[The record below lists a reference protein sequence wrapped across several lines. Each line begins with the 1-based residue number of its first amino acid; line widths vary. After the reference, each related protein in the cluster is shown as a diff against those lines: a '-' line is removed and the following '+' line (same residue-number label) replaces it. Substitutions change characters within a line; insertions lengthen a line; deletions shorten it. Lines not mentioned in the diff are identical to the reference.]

1 MHDQIMTLYSPHEP
15 FPQTKPHYWRDLW
28 QQQKCNRSTD
38 TQGYTGSRG
47 YWSCA
52 TNVQEIYGKSRR
64 SESWNRKVGT
74 QLAEMDIPAGSRVLD
89 IGAGT
94 GTLAIPLT
102 VSGCQVTVVEP
113 SEPMREGLAQNQQ
126 LAGVP
131 DIVVIPKRWED
142 ISLEELGGS
151 FDVVIASYSLTMTD
165 IGAALL
171 KMQAC
176 CTGTIHIFW
185 FLTPPSWVRVSHDL
199 WPQLHGT
206 EYTGEPLADCLW
218 QVLCEM
224 GIYADIGVE
233 QKKQPTVYPS
243 IEEAVREY
251 YQRLNCSTPAQET
264 ILCDYFRRNLLHLAG
279 GYQLPGDSLGAHIR
293 WETRR

>member
-1 MHDQIMTLYSPHEP
+1 MTPNAPHEP
-15 FPQTKPHYWRDLW
+15 FPQKNPRYWQDRW
-28 QQQKCNRSTD
+28 QQQKCARFD
-38 TQGYTGSRG
+38 TPAGCTGSRG
-47 YWSCA
+47 YWNSEK
-52 TNVQEIYGKSRR
+52 NVTEIYGKSRR
-64 SESWNRKVGT
+64 SESWNRKVWA
-74 QLAEMDIPAGSRVLD
+74 QLAEMDVPSGSRVLD

-94 GTLAIPLT
+94 GTLAVPLA
-102 VSGCQVTVVEP
+102 VKGCRVTAIEP
-113 SEPMREGLAQNQQ
+113 SDLMQKGLAQNQEN
-126 LAGVP
+126 AGTQG
-131 DIVVIPKRWED
+131 IAVIPKRWED
-142 ISLEELGGS
+142 VSLEELGAP

-176 CTGTIHIFW
+176 CTGTIHLFW

-206 EYTGEPLADCLW
+206 EYAGEPLADCLW

-233 QKKQPTVYPS
+233 QKKQPTLYPTVDD
-243 IEEAVREY
+243 AVREY
-251 YQRLNCSTPAQET
+251 YQRLNCSTPAQEK
-264 ILCDYFRRNLLHLAG
+264 ILYDYFRNNLLYLSG

-293 WETRR
+293 WETGRNQPE

>member
-1 MHDQIMTLYSPHEP
+1 MRSFRSPIRLYR
-15 FPQTKPHYWRDLW
+15 F
-28 QQQKCNRSTD
+28 
-38 TQGYTGSRG
+38 RG
-47 YWSCA
+47 YWNCEK
-52 TNVQEIYGKSRR
+52 NVTEIYGKSRQ
-64 SESWNRKVGT
+64 SESWNRKVEV
-74 QLAEMDIPAGSRVLD
+74 QLAEMDIPAGARVLD

-94 GTLAIPLT
+94 GTLAVPLT
-102 VSGCQVTVVEP
+102 AKGCQVTAIEP

-126 LAGVP
+126 IAGVP

-165 IGAALL
+165 IGAALA

-176 CTGTIHIFW
+176 CTGMVHLFW

-218 QVLCEM
+218 QVLCEI
-224 GIYADIGVE
+224 GIYADIVVE
-233 QKKQPTVYPS
+233 QKKQPTTYPT
-243 IEEAVREY
+243 IEDAVREY

-264 ILCDYFRRNLLHLAG
+264 ILCDYFRRNLLYSSG
-279 GYQLPGDSLGAHIR
+279 GYQIPGDSLGAHIR